1 MMPDKEVYLEIKK
14 TNIYFSVL
22 NPVTILIDDT
32 LLLQVEFDGVN
43 NFNTCNTGYWILDI
57 LLTVHVMNKIFAKR
71 LDFVLDV
78 N

>member
-14 TNIYFSVL
+14 INIYFSVL

-43 NFNTCNTGYWILDI
+43 NLNTSDTGY
-57 LLTVHVMNKIFAKR
+57 
-71 LDFVLDV
+71 
-78 N
+78 